1 MKQLNTVKNEL
12 AKLGFDVYVNQHDNQ
27 LTLTSE
33 RGNAN
38 AFEYINFDYPVA
50 LIPALHDLAKKAGYE
65 WQCEYCGTY
74 KLYPL

>member
-12 AKLGFDVYVNQHDNQ
+12 TNLGFTVYINRNDELV
-27 LTLTSE
+27 LTSE
-33 RGNAN
+33 QGNLD
-38 AFEYINFDYPVA
+38 AFEYVNFDYPA
-50 LIPALHDLAKKAGYE
+50 GLIPALHTVAKKAGYE